1 VSNFNPL
8 VSVAVE
14 GGSIGG
20 MCDARV
26 GGGGGCEGVSS
37 REFFG
42 GDGASDSRVATA
54 WGKR

>member
-37 REFFG
+37 CEFFG